1 MGPAATR
8 VRHTDTTQ
16 RAVAHSRPFSYDRR
30 RHERV
35 GDAWGS
41 MKHTSGLSITLA
53 AIWVLS
59 ACAILE
65 PRAKED
71 LSEGYALLYNLVS
84 KEKQSSHLSI
94 IKTISPELKSL
105 LERISDTS
113 KVTAKELDTLARINP
128 PLNLE
133 VSHLPR
139 IEQAARESIDK
150 ETTKQMLRSTGVDL
164 EFNMVSSQLA
174 AMNYAAHLA
183 RSLAVVETNPRRKQF
198 LQRTD
203 RTFSDLHGQV
213 YKMLF
218 TRYQR

>member
-1 MGPAATR
+1 MSRDPLSPTN
-8 VRHTDTTQ
+8 Q
-16 RAVAHSRPFSYDRR
+16 RPPEAVAHSRPFSYDRR

-35 GDAWGS
+35 ADAGRS
-41 MKHTSGLSITLA
+41 MRHTSRLAITLA
-53 AIWVLS
+53 ALGVLS
-59 ACAILE
+59 GCAILE

-71 LSEGYALLYNLVS
+71 LSEGYALLYDLAS
-84 KEKQSSHLSI
+84 KEKQS
-94 IKTISPELKSL
+94 
-105 LERISDTS
+105 
-113 KVTAKELDTLARINP
+113 INP

-133 VSHLPR
+133 VSHLPTTER
-139 IEQAARESIDK
+139 AARDSIDK
-150 ETTKQMLRSTGVDL
+150 ETTKQILRSTGVDL

-183 RSLAVVETNPRRKQF
+183 RSLAVVETNPRRKEF

-203 RTFSDLHGQV
+203 RKFSDLHSQV